1 MAIFVKTRNAN
12 QCRSHHHKM
21 TKNHANVQEALDF
34 MRNRNPK
41 LEDRVE
47 KYLEQLEKIDFS
59 TIEEG

>member
-1 MAIFVKTRNAN
+1 
-12 QCRSHHHKM
+12 M